1 MHVSTPQ
8 SWRGGEQQVAY
19 LATELRK
26 LHQDQ
31 VLMVAKDSAM
41 ERFCADE
48 GLVHHSAPKMS
59 SMPFGFAQKLAH
71 WAKHHEINL
80 IHAHDSHAHTA
91 CIIAAVFFGLKVP
104 IVLSR
109 RVDFKVGKSWLSRF
123 KYNHPQ
129 VKKILCVSGAIKKVM
144 EQCVKRTERLEVVYS
159 GVDTTKFPDKIPG
172 ILRAEYSIPNDI
184 PLVGNVAALADHKDY
199 FTFVDTVKLLVERK
213 VKAAF
218 FIIGDGPQREEIKT
232 YVKAQGLEDKITFT
246 GFRKNITDI
255 LTELDVLLFTSK
267 MEGLGTTILDAWS
280 AKVPVVA
287 TAGGGIP
294 ELVVHGE
301 TGLLCEIKNPQ
312 ACAEHVMHLL
322 THPQERKAIIYAA
335 QTKVQS
341 FSKEVTAQKT
351 LDVYQSVS
359 ALPH

>member
-8 SWRGGEQQVAY
+8 TWRGGEQQVAY

-26 LHQDQ
+26 LHQNQ
-31 VLMVAKDSAM
+31 VLMVAQGSAM
-41 ERFCADE
+41 ERFCANE
-48 GLVHHSAPKMS
+48 GLVHHAAPKKS
-59 SMPFGFAQKLAH
+59 SMPFGFARQLAH
-71 WAKHHEINL
+71 WAKHHEASL
-80 IHAHDSHAHTA
+80 VHAHDSHAHTA
-91 CIIAAVFFGLKVP
+91 CIIAVVFFGLKAP

-123 KYNHPQ
+123 KYNHRQ
-129 VKKILCVSGAIKKVM
+129 IKKILCVSGAIKAVM
-144 EQCVKRTERLEVVYS
+144 MQCIKRTERLEVVYS
-159 GVDTTKFPDKIPG
+159 GVDTGKFPREIPG
-172 ILRAEYSIPNDI
+172 ILRKEYQIDEST

-199 FTFVDTVKLLVERK
+199 FTFVDTVKLLVERG

-218 FIIGDGPQREEIKT
+218 FIIGDGPQREEIT
-232 YVKAQGLEDKITFT
+232 AYVNALGLQKHIIFT
-246 GFRKNITDI
+246 GFRKNISHI
-255 LTELDVLLFTSK
+255 LPELDLLLFTSK

-280 AKVPVVA
+280 AGVPVVA

-294 ELVVHGE
+294 ELVKHGE
-301 TGLLCEIKNPQ
+301 TGLLAEVKNPE

-322 THPQERKAIIYAA
+322 TNPQERKAIINAA

-351 LDVYQSVS
+351 LDVYHSVS